1 MEGCSFWHCSE
12 HKKSPALVAQR
23 EAACTQ
29 RFHTREDHSMD
40 ELNKQATKACNAVPM
55 IALNEGFK
63 TIADALADIQFG
75 FAKLAAEIDE
85 NGDVTFTY
93 TTKYGQTLRF
103 EVEE

>member
-1 MEGCSFWHCSE
+1 
-12 HKKSPALVAQR
+12 
-23 EAACTQ
+23 
-29 RFHTREDHSMD
+29 MD
-40 ELNKQATKACNAVPM
+40 ELNEQAAKVCNTVPT

-63 TIADALADIQFG
+63 IVADALADIQFG
-75 FAKLAAEIDE
+75 FTKLAAEIDE

>member
-1 MEGCSFWHCSE
+1 MAGCFFWRCSG
-12 HKKSPALVAQR
+12 HKKSPTLVAQR

-29 RFHTREDHSMD
+29 RLHTRKDYNMD
-40 ELNKQATKACNAVPM
+40 ELSKQAKSNAVPM
-55 IALNEGFK
+55 VALNEGFK

-75 FAKLAAEIDE
+75 FAKLSAEINE

-93 TTKYGQTLRF
+93 MTQYGETLRF